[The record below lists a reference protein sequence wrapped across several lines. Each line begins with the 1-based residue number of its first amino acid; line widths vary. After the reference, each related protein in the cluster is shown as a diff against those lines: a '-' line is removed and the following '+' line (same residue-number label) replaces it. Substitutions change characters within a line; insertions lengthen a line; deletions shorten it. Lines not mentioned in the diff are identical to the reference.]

1 MQGRNV
7 KIRNYLTFIKL
18 SSYEICNQSD
28 QSSIFVKKRK
38 LEGTVI
44 KSTGSWYYVED
55 PEGKKW
61 ACKIKGKFRI
71 KGIRTTNPVA
81 VGDHVVFSV
90 VQENPNEGLI
100 TELKDRKNY
109 IIRKATKLSKES
121 HIIAA
126 NIDQAVVMAT
136 LSYPETFT
144 LFIDRFLVTAE
155 AYQIPA
161 IILFNKTDLY
171 SEVQKQK
178 LDQLKNIYSTI
189 GYGFYSMSLETGENL
204 DQIKSVLKDKQ
215 TVISG
220 NSGVGKSTL
229 INTIIPDCNIKTEE
243 VSNSHKTGKHTTT
256 FAERYTL
263 PFGGHI
269 IDTPGIKG
277 FGLVDMDKEEI
288 YHYFPEIFDASL
300 ECKFHNCLHKE
311 EPGCNVKHEVEEG
324 SIDSS
329 RYYNYLR
336 ILEDN
341 ETKYR

>member
-1 MQGRNV
+1 
-7 KIRNYLTFIKL
+7 
-18 SSYEICNQSD
+18 
-28 QSSIFVKKRK
+28 

-55 PEGKKW
+55 SSGETW

-81 VGDHVVFSV
+81 VGDHVIFRV
-90 VQENPNEGLI
+90 VQENPKEGLI

-126 NIDQAVVMAT
+126 NIDQAIVMAT
-136 LSYPETFT
+136 LAYPETFT

-155 AYQIPA
+155 AYSIPA

-171 SEVQKQK
+171 NEAQMQK
-178 LDQLKNIYSTI
+178 LEQLRNIYTSI
-189 GYGFYSMSLETGENL
+189 GYGFYTTSIETGENL
-204 DQIKSVLKDKQ
+204 EQIKSIFKDKQ

-229 INTIIPDCNIKTEE
+229 INTFIPGCNIKTKE

-288 YHYFPEIFDASL
+288 YHYFPEIFNASL
-300 ECKFHNCLHKE
+300 DCKFHNCLHKE
-311 EPGCNVKHEVEEG
+311 EPGCNVKQKVEDG
-324 SIDSS
+324 IIDKN
-329 RYYNYLR
+329 RYNNYLK
-336 ILEDN
+336 ILQDN
-341 ETKYR
+341 EDKYR

>member
-1 MQGRNV
+1 MPKANS
-7 KIRNYLTFIKL
+7 KKYITK
-18 SSYEICNQSD
+18 ICNQSV
-28 QSSIFVKKRK
+28 QTPIFVKKDNN
-38 LEGTVI
+38 LEGTVK

-55 PEGKKW
+55 TNGEVW

-81 VGDHVVFSV
+81 VGDNVIFNVIN
-90 VQENPNEGLI
+90 ENYKEGLI
-100 TELKDRKNY
+100 TDLKERKNY

-126 NIDQAVVMAT
+126 NVDQAIVMAT
-136 LSYPETFT
+136 LIYPETFT

-155 AYQIPA
+155 AYRIPG
-161 IILFNKTDLY
+161 IVLFNKIDLY
-171 SEVQKQK
+171 EKSLTEK
-178 LDQLKNIYSTI
+178 LQRLTIVYETAGYRVLSISTK
-189 GYGFYSMSLETGENL
+189 TGENL
-204 DQIKSVLKDKQ
+204 DQLKSILQDKQ

-229 INTIIPDCNIKTEE
+229 INKIIPGSNIKTKE
-243 VSNSHKTGKHTTT
+243 VSSSHKTGKHTTT

-288 YHYFPEIFDASL
+288 YHYFPEIFEASMN
-300 ECKFHNCLHKE
+300 CKFHNCLHKN
-311 EPGCNVKHEVEEG
+311 EPGCNVKQKVEEG
-324 SIDSS
+324 YIDTG
-329 RYYNYLR
+329 RYHNYLM
-336 ILEDN
+336 ILQDN
-341 ETKYR
+341 EEKYR

>member
-1 MQGRNV
+1 M
-7 KIRNYLTFIKL
+7 
-18 SSYEICNQSD
+18 
-28 QSSIFVKKRK
+28 
-38 LEGTVI
+38 EGTVI

-55 PEGKKW
+55 LNGERW

-81 VGDHVVFSV
+81 VGDQVVFRI
-90 VQENPNEGLI
+90 VQESPNEGLI
-100 TELKDRKNY
+100 TELRERKNY

-126 NIDQAVVMAT
+126 NIDQAIVMGT
-136 LSYPETFT
+136 LAYPETFT

-155 AYQIPA
+155 AYSIPA

-171 SEVQKQK
+171 DEAQMQK
-178 LDQLKNIYSTI
+178 LEHLREIYTSI
-189 GYGFYSMSLETGENL
+189 GYGFYTMSIETGENL
-204 DQIKSVLKDKQ
+204 EQIKSVLQDKQ
-215 TVISG
+215 SVISG

-229 INTIIPDCNIKTEE
+229 INKIIPDCNIKTKE

-288 YHYFPEIFDASL
+288 YHFFPEIFDASL
-300 ECKFHNCLHKE
+300 DCKFHNCLHKE
-311 EPGCNVKHEVEEG
+311 EPGCNVKQKVEEG
-324 SIDSS
+324 SIDAG
-329 RYYNYLR
+329 RYDNYLR

-341 ETKYR
+341 EDKYR

>member
-1 MQGRNV
+1 
-7 KIRNYLTFIKL
+7 
-18 SSYEICNQSD
+18 
-28 QSSIFVKKRK
+28 

-55 PEGKKW
+55 LNGERW

-81 VGDHVVFSV
+81 VGDQVVFRI
-90 VQENPNEGLI
+90 VQESPNEGLI
-100 TELKDRKNY
+100 TELRERKNY

-126 NIDQAVVMAT
+126 NIDQAIVMGT
-136 LSYPETFT
+136 LAYPETFT

-155 AYQIPA
+155 AYSIPA

-171 SEVQKQK
+171 DEAQMQK
-178 LDQLKNIYSTI
+178 LDYLKEIYTSI
-189 GYGFYSMSLETGENL
+189 GYGFYTMSIETGENL
-204 DQIKSVLKDKQ
+204 EQIKSVLQDKQ
-215 TVISG
+215 SVISG

-229 INTIIPDCNIKTEE
+229 INKIIPDCNIKTKE

-288 YHYFPEIFDASL
+288 YHFFPEIFDASL
-300 ECKFHNCLHKE
+300 DCKFHNCLHKE
-311 EPGCNVKHEVEEG
+311 EPGCNVKQKVEEG
-324 SIDSS
+324 SIDAG
-329 RYYNYLR
+329 RYDNYLR

-341 ETKYR
+341 EDKYR

>member
-1 MQGRNV
+1 
-7 KIRNYLTFIKL
+7 
-18 SSYEICNQSD
+18 
-28 QSSIFVKKRK
+28 

-55 PEGKKW
+55 LNGERW

-81 VGDHVVFSV
+81 VGDQVVFRI
-90 VQENPNEGLI
+90 VQESPNEGLI
-100 TELKDRKNY
+100 TELRERKNY

-126 NIDQAVVMAT
+126 NIDQAIVMGT
-136 LSYPETFT
+136 LAYPETFT

-155 AYQIPA
+155 AYSIPA

-171 SEVQKQK
+171 DEAQMQK
-178 LDQLKNIYSTI
+178 LEHLREIYTSI
-189 GYGFYSMSLETGENL
+189 GYGFYTMSIETGENL
-204 DQIKSVLKDKQ
+204 EQIKSVLQDKQ
-215 TVISG
+215 SVISG

-229 INTIIPDCNIKTEE
+229 INKIIPDCNIKTKE

-288 YHYFPEIFDASL
+288 YHFFPEIFDASL
-300 ECKFHNCLHKE
+300 DCKFHNCLHKE
-311 EPGCNVKHEVEEG
+311 EPGCNVKQKVEEG
-324 SIDSS
+324 SIDAG
-329 RYYNYLR
+329 RYDNYLR

-341 ETKYR
+341 EDKYR